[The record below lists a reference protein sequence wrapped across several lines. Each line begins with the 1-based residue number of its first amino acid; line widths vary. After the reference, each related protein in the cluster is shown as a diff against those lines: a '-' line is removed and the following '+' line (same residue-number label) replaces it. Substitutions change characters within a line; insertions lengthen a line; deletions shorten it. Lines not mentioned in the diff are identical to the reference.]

1 MTVAEAMK
9 CVKQIERLQDNIRK
23 LNQYFLNLD
32 TEEIENIANE
42 YDIGIPISN
51 MLSETK
57 LILEH
62 LAVRC
67 QTEIMETQLPET
79 SSDKL
84 TPFDL
89 SHIR

>member
-1 MTVAEAMK
+1 MTIAEAMK
-9 CVKQIERLQDNIRK
+9 SVKQIERLKDNIRK

-32 TEEIENIANE
+32 TEEVEDIANE
-42 YDIGIPISN
+42 YDVGIPIPT
-51 MLSETK
+51 MLSKTE

-67 QTEIMETQLPET
+67 QTEIMETQLPEPA
-79 SSDKL
+79 SDKL